1 VARHRRDGRT
11 PTDLEL
17 AGWCERVARA
27 LRSGD
32 ALRTAVRTVAVD
44 ETVAGG
50 AACRGAASGTGA
62 MTAVLDPIH
71 LALDRGATLVDAVS
85 ATGPS
90 TRQLDRSGPPS
101 SPAVA
106 MVRSVLV
113 AAADLGGPA
122 AEALDRTAAVL
133 RQRDADAAERRV
145 HAAQA
150 RLSATVLTVLPVATG
165 ALLLAF
171 DGDVRRAVTG
181 PVGSLLLG
189 LGLLLD
195 MLGWWWMRRIVAGGP

>member
-1 VARHRRDGRT
+1 M
-11 PTDLEL
+11 
-17 AGWCERVARA
+17 
-27 LRSGD
+27 
-32 ALRTAVRTVAVD
+32 
-44 ETVAGG
+44 
-50 AACRGAASGTGA
+50 AAF
-62 MTAVLDPIH
+62 LDPIH
-71 LALDRGATLVDAVS
+71 LALDRGATLVDAMS
-85 ATGPS
+85 AAGPATRRVARTGPPGS
-90 TRQLDRSGPPS
+90 SG
-101 SPAVA
+101 VA
-106 MVRSVLV
+106 MVRSVLI

-122 AEALDRTAAVL
+122 AQALDRTAAVL